1 MRLCAVI
8 GGVAFVYVATVHGTE
23 KWRMVNYGDGIP
35 RENRPVFFISAS
47 TAGYCFLCLKASL
60 FFNLAYNSNM
70 SQ

>member
-35 RENRPVFFISAS
+35 RENRPVFLYLPLLQATASSA
-47 TAGYCFLCLKASL
+47 
-60 FFNLAYNSNM
+60 
-70 SQ
+70 